1 MAAKQSVAEEL
12 LKAIQMPNMRPMPSY
27 ISEAD
32 TVSVEDFMT
41 SRYARNYVL
50 DTSNVHW
57 GGEINA
63 NHIFDVFAD
72 YHTSRDSN
80 KVRMGMLE
88 YVTVNSQRYAWDCY
102 TLLCMSGLS
111 LGDWRAKMAFWANP
125 ADTMAL
131 YALTDQYGLHT
142 SVITKSKLWTTV
154 TADYQGTEWDVLDI
168 STIKLLYMG
177 ANRFGRIWKKAVAD
191 QPSFYGQN
199 FNYQP
204 MIPLS
209 SVPSSIDVET
219 ACTLIQIGDSVP
231 QAQDEA
237 VTEFQSFTG
246 PDVEMHDDA
255 MDKIVNRL
263 DVCQWH
269 PLKVTD
275 AMDKVINTDFEKG
288 VQVETQSVPN
298 SNPVIQVE
306 TKQCFVKL
314 VRLDS
319 ILLDR
324 ITDVDDNKHETDVI
338 DNTMTPPVIQSRLR
352 PRKTRSRTTRHPR
365 QASANVEY
373 SEPVPVPPTK
383 NKNMYVK
390 KVNPDQSS
398 PSEDRIKAQSR
409 RSTPPTSNF
418 PGLPIPESTHYD
430 EDTDLEGAPTT
441 DPDNT
446 SIQDNDNNTVKKG
459 TININSHTLKKNSNR
474 CKYRCRMCSKTL
486 NSPRELTIHH
496 QATHNIL
503 YCSFCNKA
511 FNNWLSLSR
520 HEYEHQHRSLK
531 CPKCDSTFTFESQLK
546 AHQFAHRKK
555 PSFFCVYPKCG
566 KAFFFETDLTR
577 HAKRHNEK
585 WYQCLDCPYRDTD
598 KRNFDSHRLSHS
610 RIAKY
615 KCESCGKEFIYNTQ
629 KLRHNKDGKC
639 PIKRSNSPT
648 Y

>member
-1 MAAKQSVAEEL
+1 
-12 LKAIQMPNMRPMPSY
+12 MPNMRPMPSY

-131 YALTDQYGLHT
+131 YALSDQYGLHT

-219 ACTLIQIGDSVP
+219 ACTLIQIGDSIP

-237 VTEFQSFTG
+237 VTEFQTFTG
-246 PDVEMHDDA
+246 PDV
-255 MDKIVNRL
+255 
-263 DVCQWH
+263 
-269 PLKVTD
+269 
-275 AMDKVINTDFEKG
+275 
-288 VQVETQSVPN
+288 
-298 SNPVIQVE
+298 
-306 TKQCFVKL
+306 
-314 VRLDS
+314 
-319 ILLDR
+319 
-324 ITDVDDNKHETDVI
+324 
-338 DNTMTPPVIQSRLR
+338 
-352 PRKTRSRTTRHPR
+352 
-365 QASANVEY
+365 
-373 SEPVPVPPTK
+373 
-383 NKNMYVK
+383 
-390 KVNPDQSS
+390 
-398 PSEDRIKAQSR
+398 
-409 RSTPPTSNF
+409 
-418 PGLPIPESTHYD
+418 
-430 EDTDLEGAPTT
+430 
-441 DPDNT
+441 
-446 SIQDNDNNTVKKG
+446 
-459 TININSHTLKKNSNR
+459 
-474 CKYRCRMCSKTL
+474 
-486 NSPRELTIHH
+486 
-496 QATHNIL
+496 
-503 YCSFCNKA
+503 
-511 FNNWLSLSR
+511 
-520 HEYEHQHRSLK
+520 
-531 CPKCDSTFTFESQLK
+531 
-546 AHQFAHRKK
+546 
-555 PSFFCVYPKCG
+555 
-566 KAFFFETDLTR
+566 
-577 HAKRHNEK
+577 
-585 WYQCLDCPYRDTD
+585 
-598 KRNFDSHRLSHS
+598 
-610 RIAKY
+610 
-615 KCESCGKEFIYNTQ
+615 
-629 KLRHNKDGKC
+629 
-639 PIKRSNSPT
+639 
-648 Y
+648 

>member
-1 MAAKQSVAEEL
+1 
-12 LKAIQMPNMRPMPSY
+12 MRPMPSY
-27 ISEAD
+27 ILEAD

-131 YALTDQYGLHT
+131 YALSDQYGLYT

-177 ANRFGRIWKKAVAD
+177 SNRFGRIWKKAVAD

-231 QAQDEA
+231 QAQDES
-237 VTEFQSFTG
+237 VTEFQTFTG

-390 KVNPDQSS
+390 NVKPDQSG
-398 PSEDRIKAQSR
+398 PSEDRIKAQSSH
-409 RSTPPTSNF
+409 STPY
-418 PGLPIPESTHYD
+418 L
-430 EDTDLEGAPTT
+430 
-441 DPDNT
+441 
-446 SIQDNDNNTVKKG
+446 
-459 TININSHTLKKNSNR
+459 
-474 CKYRCRMCSKTL
+474 
-486 NSPRELTIHH
+486 
-496 QATHNIL
+496 
-503 YCSFCNKA
+503 
-511 FNNWLSLSR
+511 
-520 HEYEHQHRSLK
+520 
-531 CPKCDSTFTFESQLK
+531 
-546 AHQFAHRKK
+546 
-555 PSFFCVYPKCG
+555 
-566 KAFFFETDLTR
+566 
-577 HAKRHNEK
+577 
-585 WYQCLDCPYRDTD
+585 
-598 KRNFDSHRLSHS
+598 
-610 RIAKY
+610 
-615 KCESCGKEFIYNTQ
+615 
-629 KLRHNKDGKC
+629 
-639 PIKRSNSPT
+639 
-648 Y
+648 

>member
-1 MAAKQSVAEEL
+1 
-12 LKAIQMPNMRPMPSY
+12 MRPLV
-27 ISEAD
+27 ILFRTCVD
-32 TVSVEDFMT
+32 IC
-41 SRYARNYVL
+41 
-50 DTSNVHW
+50 H
-57 GGEINA
+57 GI
-63 NHIFDVFAD
+63 
-72 YHTSRDSN
+72 
-80 KVRMGMLE
+80 
-88 YVTVNSQRYAWDCY
+88 QRQGVY
-102 TLLCMSGLS
+102 TG
-111 LGDWRAKMAFWANP
+111 
-125 ADTMAL
+125 
-131 YALTDQYGLHT
+131 
-142 SVITKSKLWTTV
+142 
-154 TADYQGTEWDVLDI
+154 
-168 STIKLLYMG
+168 
-177 ANRFGRIWKKAVAD
+177 
-191 QPSFYGQN
+191 
-199 FNYQP
+199 FNYQQ

-275 AMDKVINTDFEKG
+275 AMDKVINMDFEKG
-288 VQVETQSVPN
+288 VQVETQSVSN

-314 VRLDS
+314 VCLDS

-390 KVNPDQSS
+390 NVKPDQSS
-398 PSEDRIKAQSR
+398 PSEDRIKAQSS
-409 RSTPPTSNF
+409 RSTPPTSNL

-459 TININSHTLKKNSNR
+459 TINITSHTLKKNSNR
-474 CKYRCRMCSKTL
+474 RKYRCRMCSKTL
-486 NSPRELTIHH
+486 NSSRELTIHH

-511 FNNWLSLSR
+511 FNNPLSLSR

-566 KAFFFETDLTR
+566 KAFFFETDLTQ
-577 HAKRHNEK
+577 HAKRHNKK

-629 KLRHNKDGKC
+629 KLRHKKDGKC
-639 PIKRSNSPT
+639 PIKCSNSPT

>member
-1 MAAKQSVAEEL
+1 
-12 LKAIQMPNMRPMPSY
+12 
-27 ISEAD
+27 
-32 TVSVEDFMT
+32 
-41 SRYARNYVL
+41 
-50 DTSNVHW
+50 
-57 GGEINA
+57 
-63 NHIFDVFAD
+63 
-72 YHTSRDSN
+72 
-80 KVRMGMLE
+80 
-88 YVTVNSQRYAWDCY
+88 
-102 TLLCMSGLS
+102 
-111 LGDWRAKMAFWANP
+111 
-125 ADTMAL
+125 
-131 YALTDQYGLHT
+131 
-142 SVITKSKLWTTV
+142 
-154 TADYQGTEWDVLDI
+154 
-168 STIKLLYMG
+168 
-177 ANRFGRIWKKAVAD
+177 
-191 QPSFYGQN
+191 
-199 FNYQP
+199 
-204 MIPLS
+204 
-209 SVPSSIDVET
+209 
-219 ACTLIQIGDSVP
+219 
-231 QAQDEA
+231 
-237 VTEFQSFTG
+237 
-246 PDVEMHDDA
+246 
-255 MDKIVNRL
+255 
-263 DVCQWH
+263 
-269 PLKVTD
+269 
-275 AMDKVINTDFEKG
+275 MDKVINTDFEKG

-390 KVNPDQSS
+390 NVKPDQSG
-398 PSEDRIKAQSR
+398 PSEDRIKAQSS
-409 RSTPPTSNF
+409 RSTPPTSNL

-459 TININSHTLKKNSNR
+459 TINITSHTLKKNSNR
-474 CKYRCRMCSKTL
+474 RKYRCRMCSKTL
-486 NSPRELTIHH
+486 NSARELTIHH

-511 FNNWLSLSR
+511 FNNPLSLSR

-629 KLRHNKDGKC
+629 KLRHKKDGKC
-639 PIKRSNSPT
+639 PIKRSNSPA

>member
-1 MAAKQSVAEEL
+1 MQ
-12 LKAIQMPNMRPMPSY
+12 
-27 ISEAD
+27 
-32 TVSVEDFMT
+32 

-72 YHTSRDSN
+72 YHSSRDSN
-80 KVRMGMLE
+80 KVHMEMLE
-88 YVTVNSQRYAWDCY
+88 YITVNSQRYAWDCY

-131 YALTDQYGLHT
+131 YALSDQYGLHT

-154 TADYQGTEWDVLDI
+154 TANYQGTEWDVLDI

-177 ANRFGRIWKKAVAD
+177 ANRFGRIWKKAFAD

-209 SVPSSIDVET
+209 SVPSSIDIET
-219 ACTLIQIGDSVP
+219 ACTLVQIGDSVLP
-231 QAQDEA
+231 QAQEEA
-237 VTEFQSFTG
+237 VTDFPLFAG
-246 PDVEMHDDA
+246 PDIEVHDDA

-269 PLKVTD
+269 PLKDTD
-275 AMDKVINTDFEKG
+275 AMDKVISSDFEMG
-288 VQVETQSVPN
+288 VQVEIQSVTN
-298 SNPVIQVE
+298 STPVMQVE
-306 TKQCFVKL
+306 TKHCFVKL

-319 ILLDR
+319 ILLDNT
-324 ITDVDDNKHETDVI
+324 TDVDNSKHEADVTDK
-338 DNTMTPPVIQSRLR
+338 TTTPPVIQSRLR
-352 PRKTRSRTTRHPR
+352 PHQTRSRTTRHPR

-373 SEPVPVPPTK
+373 NEPAPVSPIK
-383 NKNMYVK
+383 NKNVYVK
-390 KVNPDQSS
+390 NVKPDQSG
-398 PSEDRIKAQSR
+398 PSEERIKAQSS
-409 RSTPPTSNF
+409 RSTPPPPTSNL
-418 PGLPIPESTHYD
+418 PGLPIPESTQYD
-430 EDTDLEGAPTT
+430 KDTDLEGAPTT

-446 SIQDNDNNTVKKG
+446 SIQDNDNNAAKKG
-459 TININSHTLKKNSNR
+459 TINITSHTLKKKSNHR
-474 CKYRCRMCSKTL
+474 KYRCRMCSKAL
-486 NSPRELTIHH
+486 NSARELTIHH

-511 FNNWLSLSR
+511 FNNPLSLSR

-555 PSFFCVYPKCG
+555 PSFFCVYPKCD

-577 HAKRHNEK
+577 HSKRHNEK
-585 WYQCLDCPYRDTD
+585 WYQCLDCPYKDTD

-615 KCESCGKEFIYNTQ
+615 KCEACGKELIYNTQ
-629 KLRHNKDGKC
+629 KLRHKKDGKC